1 LPRALLAGSRQRLFI
16 CLFGKNLCRVS
27 YKLALGKEYLFIFLN
42 ISLPSVWWL
51 ALGKA
56 GNHSHAV
63 PSFVECQHLAKLRF
77 LLFFQFFTVFSL
89 NSQ

>member
-1 LPRALLAGSRQRLFI
+1 VPA
-16 CLFGKNLCRVS
+16 RV
-27 YKLALGKEYLFIFLN
+27 ALGKEYIFFLKN
-42 ISLPSVWWL
+42 PLSSACQGGARQRIFNFFLKNSLPSAWWL

-63 PSFVECQHLAKLRF
+63 PSFAECLRF
-77 LLFFQFFTVFSL
+77 LLFFKFLLFFQIFTVFSL